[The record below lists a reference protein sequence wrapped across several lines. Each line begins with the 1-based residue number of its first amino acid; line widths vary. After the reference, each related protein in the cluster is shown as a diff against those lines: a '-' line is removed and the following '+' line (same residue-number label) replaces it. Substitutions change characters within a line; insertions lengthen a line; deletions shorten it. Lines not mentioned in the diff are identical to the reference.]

1 MERRKVDILC
11 VQETRWKG
19 SKARSIGAGF
29 KLFYYGVNSK
39 RNGVGVV
46 LKEEF
51 VRNVLEVVRVS
62 DRVISLKLEIEGVML
77 NVVSGYAPQV
87 GCELEEKERFWSEL
101 DEVIESIPTGE
112 RVVIG
117 ADFNGH
123 VGEGNRGD
131 EQVMGTFGVKE
142 RNLEGQMVVDFA
154 KRMDM
159 AVVNT
164 YFQKREEHRVTY
176 KSGGRRTQV
185 DYILCRRG
193 NLQGDLEK
201 AYDRVPREELWYC
214 MRKSGVAEKYVR
226 VVQDMYERSRTVVSD
241 EPLSEEV
248 RQESPWTIMFA
259 DDIVICSESREQVE
273 ENLERWRFA
282 LERRGMKVS
291 RSKTEY
297 MCRQFPKRQQQTL
310 VVQAKF
316 DGEQLETDPV
326 EHKEQPQFCTELAW
340 ELDRRTLHQHRLQR
354 TPIKLQCYAINS
366 NNSAR
371 ECVGYIV
378 LDLRSVQEVKQPP
391 KWYSLLSSKYTKL
404 KPSLLLSLVLENDTK
419 QATDQFKAKKAP
431 PRPGSP
437 ITTKLES
444 MKLEVILNE
453 DEGYHQIGP
462 ADLCKDLFVL
472 SVTVAFATR
481 LEQLISGSTKL
492 ANEGSDFFFFYTL
505 LGNDVTSEPFQNL
518 INPNFEPERASVR
531 IRSNDKVLRVF
542 FSQQQNLQ
550 IHLCCGDQSLGSTEV
565 SLAALMK
572 NSVDLVKQVAT
583 IEGAFV
589 LKPPNRVQQN
599 RQPVPV
605 DLQSTVGVAVT
616 LRRENAELLELP
628 IKVGESL
635 KTPVKKSPAVHFFP
649 EPTPFEQRPSSPS
662 PVLSQKSPSPSPE
675 RQHSESE
682 AESLPDDAREA
693 QPEQSDLPMPP
704 LTVSENLLPESE
716 LENPG
721 SSITVSAPKIVIPAS
736 AHHYCLSI
744 DLRSIRDLNVNF
756 PVNCTLR
763 YAYQFFGS
771 AAPIM
776 TNPAVEIKKNTEVFL
791 PQSYCAFDFAALPSQ
806 LQDTFLRVPL
816 VVEMWHR
823 DPAARDVLIGM
834 ASIQLSHL
842 LTSEKTRFLGQS
854 GQHHWRQTHS
864 ERLPVTKTT
873 GSNEKVAELSY
884 VTVLE
889 DKGLVKAQDVLLS
902 ESSQSANQVYNKPA
916 APAMPYGGAEVG
928 TKPRETLEYRAALEL
943 EMWKEMQEDLF
954 ENQLK
959 QKELSHMQA
968 LAEEWRKRDR
978 EREALIKKKEM
989 EYNLLEDQLQKTLA
1003 DLEKREKT
1011 LAHAEME
1018 TQRLQ
1023 REMRVEHEFSMRELQ
1038 DNTRRLRE
1046 DSAHQV
1052 ELERSKVRQLEED
1065 LVRHQQQVIDAEK
1078 KYKLLEKEF
1087 QRYRDQ
1093 QNTRPEIH
1101 LQSEINLLRLEKAEL
1116 ERKLE
1121 SATKSKLHYKQ
1132 QWGRALKELARF
1144 KQREQENAMI
1154 RLKKQQQELEHMR
1167 IRYLA
1172 AEEKEAVKNEKHELQ
1187 DIRNELN
1194 RLKQQ
1199 DEKRTWKEPTS
1210 MSLNEN
1216 ADEHLSRLLE
1226 ERDTLLRTG
1235 VYTHEDRIIAELNR
1249 QIQEAMANRV
1259 PT

>member
-1 MERRKVDILC
+1 MA
-11 VQETRWKG
+11 
-19 SKARSIGAGF
+19 SK
-29 KLFYYGVNSK
+29 
-39 RNGVGVV
+39 
-46 LKEEF
+46 
-51 VRNVLEVVRVS
+51 S
-62 DRVISLKLEIEGVML
+62 DQLLI
-77 NVVSGYAPQV
+77 VVS
-87 GCELEEKERFWSEL
+87 
-101 DEVIESIPTGE
+101 I
-112 RVVIG
+112 
-117 ADFNGH
+117 
-123 VGEGNRGD
+123 
-131 EQVMGTFGVKE
+131 
-142 RNLEGQMVVDFA
+142 LEG
-154 KRMDM
+154 
-159 AVVNT
+159 
-164 YFQKREEHRVTY
+164 
-176 KSGGRRTQV
+176 
-185 DYILCRRG
+185 
-193 NLQGDLEK
+193 
-201 AYDRVPREELWYC
+201 
-214 MRKSGVAEKYVR
+214 
-226 VVQDMYERSRTVVSD
+226 
-241 EPLSEEV
+241 
-248 RQESPWTIMFA
+248 
-259 DDIVICSESREQVE
+259 
-273 ENLERWRFA
+273 
-282 LERRGMKVS
+282 
-291 RSKTEY
+291 
-297 MCRQFPKRQQQTL
+297 RQFPKKQQQNL

-354 TPIKLQCYAINS
+354 TPIKLQCYAIDSKNS
-366 NNSAR
+366 VR

-419 QATDQFKAKKAP
+419 QAPDQFKAKKAP

-437 ITTKLES
+437 VMTKLES

-462 ADLCKDLFVL
+462 PDICKDLFVL
-472 SVTVAFATR
+472 SVTVAFAAR
-481 LEQLISGSTKL
+481 LEQLISSSTKL
-492 ANEGSDFFFFYTL
+492 VSEGSEFFFFYTL

-518 INPNFEPERASVR
+518 ISPNFEPERASVR
-531 IRSNDKVLRVF
+531 IRSNDRVLRVF

-550 IHLCCGDQSLGSTEV
+550 IHLCCGNQSLGSTEV

-583 IEGAFV
+583 VEGAFV
-589 LKPPNRVQQN
+589 LKPPNRIQQN
-599 RQPVPV
+599 RRSVPV
-605 DLQSTVGVAVT
+605 DLQPTVGVAVT
-616 LRRENAELLELP
+616 LRREEADAELLELP
-628 IKVGESL
+628 IKGGDGL
-635 KTPVKKSPAVHFFP
+635 KTPVKKSPGVHFFP
-649 EPTPFEQRPSSPS
+649 EPTPSEPRQCSPS
-662 PVLSQKSPSPSPE
+662 PVLSQKSLSPSPE
-675 RQHSESE
+675 HQHSESE

-693 QPEQSDLPMPP
+693 HPEQSGETVGRLDNLPVPP
-704 LTVSENLLPESE
+704 LAASETVLPESE
-716 LENPG
+716 PEIPG
-721 SSITVSAPKIVIPAS
+721 SSITVSAPKIAIPAS
-736 AHHYCLSI
+736 AHHYCFSI
-744 DLRSIRDLNVNF
+744 DLRSIRDLNVSF

-776 TNPAVEIKKNTEVFL
+776 TNPAVEIKKSTEVFL

-823 DPAARDVLIGM
+823 DPTARDVLLGI

-854 GQHHWRQTHS
+854 GQQHWRQTYS
-864 ERLPVTKTT
+864 ERIAVIKTT
-873 GSNEKVAELSY
+873 GSNEKVAELSC

-889 DKGLVKAQDVLLS
+889 DMGLVKAKDVLLS
-902 ESSQSANQVYNKPA
+902 ESSQSANQVHQKPA
-916 APAMPYGGAEVG
+916 APARPYSEGEVG
-928 TKPRETLEYRAALEL
+928 TKPRETLEYKAALEL

-978 EREALIKKKEM
+978 EREALVKKKEM
-989 EYNLLEDQLQKTLA
+989 EYNLLEEQLQKALA

-1011 LAHAEME
+1011 LAHAELE

-1023 REMRVEHEFSMRELQ
+1023 REMHVEHEFSMRELQ
-1038 DNTRRLRE
+1038 DSTRRLRE
-1046 DSAHQV
+1046 DCAHQV
-1052 ELERSKVRQLEED
+1052 DLERSKVRQLEED
-1065 LVRHQQQVIDAEK
+1065 LARRQQQVIDAEK

-1087 QRYRDQ
+1087 QHYRDQ

-1121 SATKSKLHYKQ
+1121 STIKSKLHYKQ

-1144 KQREQENAMI
+1144 KQREQENAMT

-1167 IRYLA
+1167 LRYLA

-1210 MSLNEN
+1210 MSLNES

-1259 PT
+1259 PN